1 MFQILVFTKNIKI
14 NLTLNS
20 VNYYVSNQSE
30 ALAICSEF
38 AEEYGI
44 DSKDNNKIIVYMKSE
59 YINELKNM
67 LENKSYKLKSFQVY
81 GDEAIVYFI
90 PKKRK

>member
-1 MFQILVFTKNIKI
+1 M
-14 NLTLNS
+14 
-20 VNYYVSNQSE
+20 SNQSE

-67 LENKSYKLKSFQVY
+67 LENKNYKLKSFQVY

-90 PKKRK
+90 PKKKKNIQ

>member
-1 MFQILVFTKNIKI
+1 M
-14 NLTLNS
+14 
-20 VNYYVSNQSE
+20 SNQSE

-44 DSKDNNKIIVYMKSE
+44 DSKDNDKIIAYMKSE

-67 LENKSYKLKSFQVY
+67 LENKNYKLKSFEIY

>member
-1 MFQILVFTKNIKI
+1 M
-14 NLTLNS
+14 
-20 VNYYVSNQSE
+20 SNQSE

-67 LENKSYKLKSFQVY
+67 LENKNYKLKSFQVY

-90 PKKRK
+90 SIKNKNKKFEL

>member
-1 MFQILVFTKNIKI
+1 MS
-14 NLTLNS
+14 NLT
-20 VNYYVSNQSE
+20 Q

-38 AEEYGI
+38 ADEYGV
-44 DSKDNNKIIVYMKSE
+44 DSKDKDKIVVTMKSE

-67 LENKSYKLKSFQVY
+67 LENKSFKLKSFEVY
-81 GDEAIVYFI
+81 GNEAIVYFV

>member
-1 MFQILVFTKNIKI
+1 M
-14 NLTLNS
+14 
-20 VNYYVSNQSE
+20 SNQSE

-44 DSKDNNKIIVYMKSE
+44 DAEDNDVIIVYMKSE
-59 YINELKNM
+59 YINELKKM
-67 LENKSYKLKSFQVY
+67 LDNKSYKLKSFKVY
-81 GDEAIVYFI
+81 GDEAIVFFA

>member
-1 MFQILVFTKNIKI
+1 MS
-14 NLTLNS
+14 NLT
-20 VNYYVSNQSE
+20 Q

-38 AEEYGI
+38 ADEYGI
-44 DSKDNNKIIVYMKSE
+44 DSQDNNKIIVYMKSE

-67 LENKSYKLKSFQVY
+67 LENKNYKLKSFQVY
-81 GDEAIVYFI
+81 GDEAIVYFV

>member
-1 MFQILVFTKNIKI
+1 
-14 NLTLNS
+14 
-20 VNYYVSNQSE
+20 VSNQSE

-44 DSKDNNKIIVYMKSE
+44 DSTDNDKIIVYMKSE

-67 LENKSYKLKSFQVY
+67 LENKNYKLKSFQVY
-81 GDEAIVYFI
+81 GDEAIVYFV

>member
-1 MFQILVFTKNIKI
+1 M
-14 NLTLNS
+14 
-20 VNYYVSNQSE
+20 SNQSE

-44 DSKDNNKIIVYMKSE
+44 DSQDNDKIVVYMKSE

-67 LENKSYKLKSFQVY
+67 LENKNYKLKSFQVY
-81 GDEAIVYFI
+81 GDEAIAYFV
-90 PKKRK
+90 PKKQK

>member
-1 MFQILVFTKNIKI
+1 MS
-14 NLTLNS
+14 NLT
-20 VNYYVSNQSE
+20 Q

-38 AEEYGI
+38 ADEYGV
-44 DSKDNNKIIVYMKSE
+44 DSKDKDKIVVRMKSE

-67 LENKSYKLKSFQVY
+67 LENKNFKLKSFEVY
-81 GDEAIVYFI
+81 GNEALVYFV

>member
-1 MFQILVFTKNIKI
+1 M
-14 NLTLNS
+14 
-20 VNYYVSNQSE
+20 SNQSE

-67 LENKSYKLKSFQVY
+67 LENKNYKLKGFQVY
-81 GDEAIVYFI
+81 GDEVIACFV
-90 PKKRK
+90 PKKRNK

>member
-1 MFQILVFTKNIKI
+1 MS
-14 NLTLNS
+14 NL
-20 VNYYVSNQSE
+20 SE

-44 DSKDNNKIIVYMKSE
+44 DSKDNDKIIVYIKSE

-67 LENKSYKLKSFQVY
+67 LEKIHTYKLYQNNLLPSF
-81 GDEAIVYFI
+81 
-90 PKKRK
+90 

>member
-1 MFQILVFTKNIKI
+1 M
-14 NLTLNS
+14 
-20 VNYYVSNQSE
+20 SNQSE

-44 DSKDNNKIIVYMKSE
+44 DSKDNDKIIVYMKSE

-67 LENKSYKLKSFQVY
+67 LENKNYKLKGFQVY
-81 GDEAIVYFI
+81 GDEAIAYFV
-90 PKKRK
+90 PKKRSK

>member
-1 MFQILVFTKNIKI
+1 M
-14 NLTLNS
+14 
-20 VNYYVSNQSE
+20 SNQSE

-67 LENKSYKLKSFQVY
+67 LENKNYKLKGFQVY
-81 GDEAIVYFI
+81 GDEAIVYFV